1 MATAP
6 SAETVYFVPRRDILA
21 GSYPLAEPVLLVD
34 ADLADQYVGVRELVV
49 AETPAQ
55 PEQAPHLTEALPVFA
70 IDWREAA
77 NCEGVRVAVVAQDV
91 RASTLCEPTRSLVTA

>member
-1 MATAP
+1 MASAP

-49 AETPAQ
+49 AETRPNRIRRRVRRTHC
-55 PEQAPHLTEALPVFA
+55 PSSRSTGMKRPTMRVFE
-70 IDWREAA
+70 WR
-77 NCEGVRVAVVAQDV
+77 
-91 RASTLCEPTRSLVTA
+91 